1 MVYRRC
7 YNYAIFHTHLQIAAA
22 NNIRMDILVCV
33 LEGGGA
39 LFANISPPPSPG
51 KPSTLH
57 AAMSPFHSSHPTQ
70 EWDKRGT
77 FHAANER
84 TVQSF
89 PLATDESVY
98 AKYIKVEM
106 QSHYGTEHFCP
117 LSLVRVLG
125 ASMMEV
131 YEYTEGQKEQQ
142 HSTSVVLPA
151 SEGGDGECL
160 LIIRCVKLCASLVPQ
175 ACPLQIFEKK
185 LQRRSLVYEAT
196 VHNVRVS
203 YRLCTGGGEGR
214 GLWGW

>member
-1 MVYRRC
+1 MQYSMHTYR
-7 YNYAIFHTHLQIAAA
+7 LAAA
-22 NNIRMDILVCV
+22 INIRMDILVCV
-33 LEGGGA
+33 CRGGGGCPHTQTT
-39 LFANISPPPSPG
+39 PPLTWQTNNRACGHVSI
-51 KPSTLH
+51 
-57 AAMSPFHSSHPTQ
+57 HSSHPTQ

-142 HSTSVVLPA
+142 HSASVVLPA

-160 LIIRCVKLCASLVPQ
+160 LTFRRVKPCTSLVPQ
-175 ACPLQIFEKK
+175 ASPLQ
-185 LQRRSLVYEAT
+185 L
-196 VHNVRVS
+196 
-203 YRLCTGGGEGR
+203 GENS
-214 GLWGW
+214 